1 MKRYHITVG
10 AKTTADG
17 TVITGYPHWTIDGQ
31 PIAREGDEVDCPACD
46 STGVIVCDGPH
57 LVDLMQGRPSALE
70 GDLCH
75 CKCDPPP
82 RLIANQ
88 TLQCQEFRNIAPD
101 PRFTPPPTPFAAQPA
116 DGTHSS
122 GFASVTSPPAPHG
135 FNSTQGQEPG
145 FYIVPKSTTRELLEA
160 NLFSLRDPAVMGK
173 FQLLNP
179 YRHDVKA
186 GSMIVLSDPSN
197 WQCSR
202 EEALLMEV
210 AAGTNDLLETLSPE
224 EADFMV
230 HHRDEIQTFLA
241 RGSTAIGVGATIFS
255 RNLEQVDKSLRDI
268 EALHQRSFLNDGHL
282 RSADFFAERQRL
294 LAQLNTNLTTLT
306 RKGIGFP
313 DHPNLKRS
321 LGISNRSLV
330 HHWTQAGAPG
340 QIPGYATHLD
350 GVAKA
355 AKYVERGGWIGTAI
369 GVGAS
374 ALKIQSVCTAGS
386 TEACERVRLT
396 EMGSLL
402 GGGVGGW
409 AAAGFLTAPA
419 VTGLCVGLGVPTGG
433 TSLLVCSVLAVGA
446 TSLAGG
452 SIGAVGGEAI
462 GEKIYEAME

>member
-210 AAGTNDLLETLSPE
+210 AEKVNMALQGLTPD
-224 EADFMV
+224 EADFMAR
-230 HHRDEIQTFLA
+230 HRDEIESFLTE
-241 RGSTAIGVGATIFS
+241 GSAAIGIGEVMLS
-255 RNLEQVDKSLRDI
+255 RHLGNVKNILEQL
-268 EALHQRSFLNDGHL
+268 ETLHQSTFQRHGNLQTP
-282 RSADFFAERQRL
+282 AFFSERNRL
-294 LAQLNTNLTTLT
+294 MSQLNNSLSPLL
-306 RKGIGFP
+306 RRGVGIP
-313 DHPNLKRS
+313 EHSKLKS
-321 LGISNRSLV
+321 ALGISSRSLV
-330 HHWTQAGAPG
+330 HHWSRSGTSGG
-340 QIPGYATHLD
+340 IPGYATHID

-355 AKYVERGGWIGTAI
+355 SRYIKVGGWVGIGL
-369 GVGAS
+369 GASGS
-374 ALKIQSVCTAGS
+374 ALKIRETCRLGREEECRQVKYTESGKFTGGLIGGALGAPIGGAVCLGLSATG
-386 TEACERVRLT
+386 
-396 EMGSLL
+396 L
-402 GGGVGGW
+402 GGIVCGVIM
-409 AAAGFLTAPA
+409 
-419 VTGLCVGLGVPTGG
+419 VGLG
-433 TSLLVCSVLAVGA
+433 SAVG
-446 TSLAGG
+446 SAGG
-452 SIGAVGGEAI
+452 GAYGEEVGEVLH
-462 GEKIYEAME
+462 ELTQP